1 VTGHR
6 ARGTGHVV
14 IVVVAIFELQIAYAQ
29 SLKDKRQVVRSVKDK
44 LRNLDLSAKE
54 VALQDLHQRARIA
67 VSFIALDNAA
77 ADATLEKI
85 QAIVQS
91 NSDSTMTGWT
101 SEKLDFDELVP
112 ILGNHE

>member
-1 VTGHR
+1 M
-6 ARGTGHVV
+6 
-14 IVVVAIFELQIAYAQ
+14 IVVVALFELHIPYAQ

-67 VSFIALDNAA
+67 VSFIALDNPA

-85 QAIVQS
+85 QSIVQS
-91 NSDSTMTGWT
+91 NGDATMTGWT
-101 SEKLDFDELVP
+101 SEKLDFDENAVL
-112 ILGNHE
+112 

>member
-1 VTGHR
+1 M
-6 ARGTGHVV
+6 
-14 IVVVAIFELQIAYAQ
+14 IVVVALFELNIPYAQ

-85 QAIVQS
+85 QTIVQS
-91 NSDSTMTGWT
+91 NADSTMTGWT
-101 SEKLDFDELVP
+101 AEKLDFDENVAL
-112 ILGNHE
+112 

>member
-1 VTGHR
+1 M
-6 ARGTGHVV
+6 
-14 IVVVAIFELQIAYAQ
+14 IVVVALFELQIAYAQ

-85 QAIVQS
+85 QTIVQS
-91 NSDSTMTGWT
+91 NGDSTMTGWT
-101 SEKLDFDELVP
+101 AEKLDFDENAPL
-112 ILGNHE
+112 

>member
-1 VTGHR
+1 L
-6 ARGTGHVV
+6 
-14 IVVVAIFELQIAYAQ
+14 IVVVALFELQIAYAQ

-85 QAIVQS
+85 QTIVQS
-91 NSDSTMTGWT
+91 NGDATMSGWT
-101 SEKLDFDELVP
+101 SEKLDFDENAVL
-112 ILGNHE
+112 